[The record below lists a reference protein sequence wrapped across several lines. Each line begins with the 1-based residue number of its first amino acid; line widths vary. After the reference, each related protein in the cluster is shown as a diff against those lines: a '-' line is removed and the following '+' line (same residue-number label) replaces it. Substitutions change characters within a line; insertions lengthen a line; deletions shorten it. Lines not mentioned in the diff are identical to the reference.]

1 MLNTSGIN
9 RELIKSLVFK
19 FEILE
24 FPTNRVK
31 FICKPEAIDLN
42 DKLHLGK
49 PIAID
54 YPEHITEFDKFV
66 KLIVIRK

>member
-1 MLNTSGIN
+1 
-9 RELIKSLVFK
+9 
-19 FEILE
+19 
-24 FPTNRVK
+24 
-31 FICKPEAIDLN
+31 LN